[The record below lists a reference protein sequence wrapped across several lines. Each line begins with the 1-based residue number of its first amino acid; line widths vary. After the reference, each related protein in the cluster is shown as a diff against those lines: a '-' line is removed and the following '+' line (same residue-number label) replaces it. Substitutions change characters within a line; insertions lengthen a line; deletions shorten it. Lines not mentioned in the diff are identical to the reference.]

1 MPFVFFLIET
11 AFSKWRT
18 NGADPY
24 VIFIQNILHPFYV
37 VIICSSDILS
47 PDTTPQVLLHSLLE
61 CDVVLDRFEIAVPSL
76 DEIFIQVVAEG
87 RKKP

>member
-1 MPFVFFLIET
+1 MLVQAEGGLPDLPGIERSET
-11 AFSKWRT
+11 HNS
-18 NGADPY
+18 
-24 VIFIQNILHPFYV
+24 V
-37 VIICSSDILS
+37 VKLFLS

-87 RKKP
+87 RKKL